1 MVGLPNESPT
11 FCFDRDE
18 LSMVEFEGAKK
29 KRSFECF
36 ILGRF

>member
-18 LSMVEFEGAKK
+18 LSMVEFDEKK
-29 KRSFECF
+29 KKNF
-36 ILGRF
+36 